1 MSRRREDSVF
11 RRGLVM
17 GLTMAEVMVL
27 VLFALLLLVGLQT
40 TVAEQGEE
48 AVKTLAKLKQA
59 GIDPAAIPDNFTTL
73 IPAVTGT
80 DGLLTPGAIEQAVE
94 RVALGRAVIEGLG
107 PNAMGIPPQRAASD
121 FVKTASKAY
130 ESRRGDAGSS
140 EIWVSSLVTAFGRGE
155 GNGLVFPPCVKHPD
169 GRPAYVLTTTLGSSH
184 ITVMDREV
192 ELARSLDVFPLFAQI
207 ERGVPLA
214 PSEFLTQTSG
224 IFEWSRQREC
234 RFFVWIEDATAQGA
248 KQIYKQRL
256 RTVEQHF
263 YKFEPQESIEG
274 RSGAR

>member
-1 MSRRREDSVF
+1 
-11 RRGLVM
+11 M

-40 TVAEQGEE
+40 SVAEEGERAIRVLE
-48 AVKTLAKLKQA
+48 GLRKI
-59 GIDPAAIPDNFTTL
+59 GIDPSSIPDNFTEL
-73 IPAVTGT
+73 VPAVTGPVGVLT
-80 DGLLTPGAIEQAVE
+80 PEAITQAVDRISLGRQVIDGLGQ
-94 RVALGRAVIEGLG
+94 
-107 PNAMGIPPQRAASD
+107 NSMGIPPSKAARD
-121 FVKTASKAY
+121 AIAAASKAY
-130 ESRRGDAGSS
+130 QSQTGAGSA
-140 EIWVSSLVTAFGRGE
+140 EIWITAVTTAFGNGD

-184 ITVMDREV
+184 ITVTDREV
-192 ELARSLDVFPLFAQI
+192 ELARGLDVYPLFATI
-207 ERGVPLA
+207 KRAVPLA
-214 PSEFLTQTSG
+214 PDEFLAQTSG
-224 IFEWSRQREC
+224 VFEWSRQREC